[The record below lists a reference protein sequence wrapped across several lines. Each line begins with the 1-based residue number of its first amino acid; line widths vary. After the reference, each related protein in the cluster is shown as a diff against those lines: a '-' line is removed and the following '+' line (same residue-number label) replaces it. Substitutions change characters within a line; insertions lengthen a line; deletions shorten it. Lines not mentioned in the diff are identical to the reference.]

1 MIKKNYKKNKT
12 SLIKPFTC
20 HSRKTRVYSDDE
32 DSFDERME
40 NSRKKML
47 KDEIKCLEQTLAK
60 RKAQLR
66 EADRLLKECNTDLR
80 CAREEVRYRRLVCK
94 Y

>member
-1 MIKKNYKKNKT
+1 MYA
-12 SLIKPFTC
+12 
-20 HSRKTRVYSDDE
+20 DDE

-47 KDEIKCLEQTLAK
+47 KDEIKCLEATLAK

-66 EADRLLKECNTDLR
+66 EADRLLKECNSDLKY
-80 CAREEVRYRRLVCK
+80 ARDEVRYRVVHVLFVCERSIWK
-94 Y
+94 TVDFLCKQ